1 MKSWKRTGFTALAA
15 GTALGCMAL
24 LGGCGIKGEKRIVR
38 ISHAQSET
46 HPEHLGL
53 LKFKAYIEEKLGD
66 KYEVQIYPNELLG
79 GAQKA
84 IELTQTGAIDFVVA
98 GTANLENFAD
108 VYEVFSMPYLFT
120 SEDAY
125 HEVMN
130 DTEYMEQVYESTD
143 EAGFRV
149 LTWYNAGT
157 RSFYAKKPINTP
169 DDLRG
174 LKMRVQQ
181 SPASVNMCN
190 AFGAAAS
197 PMSFGEVY
205 TAIQQGVI
213 DGAENNE
220 LALTNNKHGEVAK
233 YYSYNKHQM
242 VPDMLIGN
250 LRFLQGLSDEEY
262 AIFREAALLSTKE
275 EMQYW
280 DEQVEEAKRI
290 AGEEM
295 GVEFIDVDVEI
306 FKDKVSDVQQEM
318 LDENENIRALYA
330 YIQSVNEKYAGAAA
344 GGSAAAGD
352 AADNT
357 QKGE

>member
-1 MKSWKRTGFTALAA
+1 MKGLKKFCALILCMGMIFGTAA
-15 GTALGCMAL
+15 GLTGCAA
-24 LGGCGIKGEKRIVR
+24 IKSDKRIVR

-46 HPEHLGL
+46 HPEHLAL
-53 LKFKAYIEEKLGD
+53 LKFKKYVEERLGD
-66 KYEVQIYPNELLG
+66 KYEIQIYPNELLG

-120 SEDAY
+120 SEEAY
-125 HEVMN
+125 HRVMN
-130 DTEYMEQVYESTD
+130 NTEYMKAVYESTD

-157 RSFYAKKPINTP
+157 RNFYAKKPINTP
-169 DDLRG
+169 SDLKG
-174 LKMRVQQ
+174 LKIRVQQ
-181 SPASVNMCN
+181 SPASVKMAN

-233 YYSYNKHQM
+233 YYSYNMHQM

-250 LRFLQGLSDEEY
+250 LKFLQGLSEEEY
-262 AIFREAALLSTKE
+262 KVFEEAALLSTEE
-275 EMQYW
+275 EMKYW
-280 DEQVEEAKRI
+280 DEQVEEAKET
-290 AGEEM
+290 AENEM
-295 GVEFIDVDVEI
+295 GVTFIEVDI
-306 FKDKVSDVQQEM
+306 QAFKDKVLNVQQEM
-318 LDENENIRALYA
+318 LDANPSIQALYD
-330 YIQSVNEKYAGAAA
+330 YIQEVNEEVA
-344 GGSAAAGD
+344 
-352 AADNT
+352 
-357 QKGE
+357 QEKGE

>member
-1 MKSWKRTGFTALAA
+1 MKGFKRICALALAA
-15 GTALGCMAL
+15 GLLAGSLTGLTGCAS
-24 LGGCGIKGEKRIVR
+24 IKSEKRIVR

-53 LKFKAYIEEKLGD
+53 LKFKEYIEENLGD

-120 SEDAY
+120 SEEAY

-130 DTEYMEQVYESTD
+130 DTEYMKDVYESTD

-157 RSFYAKKPINTP
+157 RSFYAKKAINTP
-169 DDLRG
+169 DDLKG

-181 SPASVNMCN
+181 SPASVNMAN

-250 LRFLQGLSDEEY
+250 LKFLEGLSDEEY
-262 AIFREAALLSTKE
+262 QIFEEAALISTEE
-275 EMQYW
+275 EMNYW
-280 DEQVEEAKRI
+280 DEQVEEAKNI
-290 AGEEM
+290 AQNEM
-295 GVEFIDVDVEI
+295 GVEFIDVDVQA
-306 FKDKVSDVQQEM
+306 FKDKVSGVQQEM
-318 LDENENIRALYA
+318 LDENPSIQELYDH
-330 YIQSVNEKYAGAAA
+330 IQEVNEKYA
-344 GGSAAAGD
+344 
-352 AADNT
+352 
-357 QKGE
+357 QEEE

>member
-1 MKSWKRTGFTALAA
+1 MSGLKKLCA
-15 GTALGCMAL
+15 AL
-24 LGGCGIKGEKRIVR
+24 LSAGLALCAVCGLSGCASLTGGKRIVR

-53 LKFKAYIEEKLGD
+53 LAFKEYIEERLGD
-66 KYEVQIYPNELLG
+66 KYEIQIYPNELLG
-79 GAQKA
+79 GAQRA

-108 VYEVFSMPYLFT
+108 VYEEFSMPYLFT
-120 SEDAY
+120 SEEAY

-130 DTEYMEQVYESTD
+130 DTEYMESVYESTN

-157 RSFYAKKPINTP
+157 RSFYAKKAIHTP
-169 DDLRG
+169 DDLKG

-181 SPASVNMCN
+181 SPASVNMAN

-233 YYSYNKHQM
+233 YYSYNMHQM

-250 LRFLQGLSDEEY
+250 LRFLEGLSEEEY
-262 AIFREAALLSTKE
+262 AIFRDAALLSTE
-275 EMQYW
+275 QEMQFW
-280 DEQVEEAKRI
+280 DEQAEEAKAI
-290 AGEEM
+290 AQDQM
-295 GVEFIDVDVEI
+295 GVEFIEVDVQA
-306 FKDKVSDVQQEM
+306 FKDKVSSVQQEM
-318 LDENENIRALYA
+318 LDENPHIQELYDH
-330 YIQSVNEKYAGAAA
+330 IQEVNTRH
-344 GGSAAAGD
+344 
-352 AADNT
+352 T
-357 QKGE
+357 QEG

>member
-1 MKSWKRTGFTALAA
+1 MKGLKRVCA
-15 GTALGCMAL
+15 MAL
-24 LGGCGIKGEKRIVR
+24 CGVLMAGSLTGLAGCSSINSGKRIIR

-53 LKFKAYIEEKLGD
+53 LKFKEYIEEHLGD

-120 SEDAY
+120 SEEAY

-130 DTEYMEQVYESTD
+130 DTEYMKEVYESTD

-157 RSFYAKKPINTP
+157 RSFYAKKPIYTP
-169 DDLRG
+169 DDLKG

-181 SPASVNMCN
+181 SPASVNMAN

-250 LRFLQGLSDEEY
+250 LKFLEGLSEEEY
-262 AIFREAALLSTKE
+262 QIFEEAALISTEE

-280 DEQVEEAKRI
+280 DEQVEEAKNI
-290 AGEEM
+290 AQNDM
-295 GVEFIDVDVEI
+295 GVEFIEVDVQA
-306 FKDKVSDVQQEM
+306 FKDKVSGVQQEM
-318 LDENENIRALYA
+318 LDENPDIQELYDH
-330 YIQSVNEKYAGAAA
+330 IQEVNEKYA
-344 GGSAAAGD
+344 
-352 AADNT
+352 
-357 QKGE
+357 QEEE